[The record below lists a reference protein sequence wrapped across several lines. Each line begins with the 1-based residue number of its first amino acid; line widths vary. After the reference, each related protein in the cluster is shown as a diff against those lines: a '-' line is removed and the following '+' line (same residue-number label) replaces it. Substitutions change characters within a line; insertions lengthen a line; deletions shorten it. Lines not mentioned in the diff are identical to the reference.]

1 MAAFGKNMRQNAGRP
16 ATLAGTGE
24 AIGSR
29 RCASTPART
38 EGVMVGFAGPSL
50 GLFAVVIAI
59 LCLASSALV
68 TDAMLRG
75 CQPDPGDDPAPS
87 ER

>member
-1 MAAFGKNMRQNAGRP
+1 
-16 ATLAGTGE
+16 
-24 AIGSR
+24 
-29 RCASTPART
+29 
-38 EGVMVGFAGPSL
+38 MVGFAGPSL

-68 TDAMLRG
+68 TDALLRQ
-75 CQPDPGDDPAPS
+75 CQPDTGDDRVPS